1 MNIVLPFGMQFKPN
15 FGDGS
20 KTANH
25 IISDEGGETV
35 WDTQRYAVIFSNII
49 LVLLITLI
57 WKKRPRKFGSNW

>member
-1 MNIVLPFGMQFKPN
+1 MVKFHKMNIVLPFGMQFKPN

-35 WDTQRYAVIFSNII
+35 
-49 LVLLITLI
+49 
-57 WKKRPRKFGSNW
+57 